1 MVINLGDFIIAVKPV
16 FIIYPVMFCLFL
28 ISIAAVV
35 GFIWVCLT
43 PGGDPL
49 FNIPRIQRSGRR
61 EARGENAE
69 AL

>member
-1 MVINLGDFIIAVKPV
+1 MVINLGDFLIAVKPV

-49 FNIPRIQRSGRR
+49 FNIPRIQRSEKR